1 MIVNSRSRRC
11 MTSNAEIID
20 VAEAGHSAGALS
32 WFGYVVL
39 GISLAR
45 IDTRLRYRRTTLGPF
60 WVTLSFG
67 IFVLAVGA
75 VYTHVFGNPTGTKTA
90 GYLPYFAI
98 GMLVWTWA
106 AATITEGCTVF
117 IQSGGLIKTLRV
129 PLLLHVYRM
138 LGRNFI
144 VFAHNALV
152 IVLLWLALRWP
163 LGWSAAS
170 ALAGILLCL
179 VTLFGVVLVV
189 AILSTRFRDLQQII
203 GTALQLLFLASPII
217 WPVAS
222 VRGGRAQFLL
232 DYNPV
237 YYMIEVVRGPLLGE
251 NPSVATWL
259 VASFIAAASIAMGL
273 VLYTRFRHRIA
284 YWL

>member
-1 MIVNSRSRRC
+1 MDTTTAGQPAA
-11 MTSNAEIID
+11 TS
-20 VAEAGHSAGALS
+20 S
-32 WFGYVVL
+32 WLDYIRL
-39 GISLAR
+39 GISLALL
-45 IDTRLRYRRTTLGPF
+45 DTRLRYRRTTLGPF

-67 IFVLAVGA
+67 IFVLAVGM
-75 VYTHVFGNPTGTKTA
+75 VYSHVFGNPTGASSA

-106 AATITEGCTVF
+106 AATITEGCAVF

-138 LGRNFI
+138 LGRNL
-144 VFAHNALV
+144 VLFAHNALV
-152 IVLLWLALRWP
+152 IILLWLALQWP
-163 LGWSAAS
+163 LGWSIAS
-170 ALAGILLCL
+170 GLVGIVLCL
-179 VTLFGVVLVV
+179 LTLFGVTLVV
-189 AILSTRFRDLQQII
+189 AILSTRFRDLQQIV

-217 WPVAS
+217 WPTGS

-251 NPSVATWL
+251 DPSVATWL
-259 VASFIAAASIAMGL
+259 VAILIAATSVATGL
-273 VLYTRFRHRIA
+273 MLHARLRHRVA